1 MLLKKSCTALLEC
14 ERSCQPKKKYN
25 KAHCTKAIEREWEME
40 RGKRLKTV
48 NKSNTENTRSL
59 IGGDLS
65 TPTYMSA
72 HIFDWMNDCS
82 VVVRMLCTFRWFV
95 NIVQVWIQVTRA
107 IITATKRNNQKKNN
121 RSSFFSLCTV
131 FFFIWLTSIYI
142 HTKWEAIVWMKGCEF
157 ALQWDFFLLK

>member
-1 MLLKKSCTALLEC
+1 
-14 ERSCQPKKKYN
+14 
-25 KAHCTKAIEREWEME
+25 ME

-82 VVVRMLCTFRWFV
+82 VVVRMLRTFRWFV
-95 NIVQVWIQVTRA
+95 NIVQVWNQVTRA

-131 FFFIWLTSIYI
+131 FFYLINVYIYP
-142 HTKWEAIVWMKGCEF
+142 HKMRSNCLNEG
-157 ALQWDFFLLK
+157 L

>member
-1 MLLKKSCTALLEC
+1 
-14 ERSCQPKKKYN
+14 
-25 KAHCTKAIEREWEME
+25 ME

-72 HIFDWMNDCS
+72 HIFDWMNDCL
-82 VVVRMLCTFRWFV
+82 VVVRMLRTFRWFV

-107 IITATKRNNQKKNN
+107 IIQQPNATIKRKTTVPL
-121 RSSFFSLCTV
+121 FFTV
-131 FFFIWLTSIYI
+131 
-142 HTKWEAIVWMKGCEF
+142 
-157 ALQWDFFLLK
+157 

>member
-1 MLLKKSCTALLEC
+1 
-14 ERSCQPKKKYN
+14 
-25 KAHCTKAIEREWEME
+25 ME

-82 VVVRMLCTFRWFV
+82 VVVRMLRTFRWFV
-95 NIVQVWIQVTRA
+95 NIMQVWIQVTRA

-131 FFFIWLTSIYI
+131 FFLF
-142 HTKWEAIVWMKGCEF
+142 
-157 ALQWDFFLLK
+157 D